1 MNAMTINY
9 VHDSTGSIGC
19 IEKDLLAAVVR
30 TLDDHGAELSSV
42 QFEECTATDPAA
54 PKEIQLFGFM
64 TGRG

>member
-9 VHDSTGSIGC
+9 VPGATGS
-19 IEKDLLAAVVR
+19 IEKDLLAAVAK
-30 TLDDHGAELSSV
+30 TLDDHGAELSSL

-64 TGRG
+64 KGRG